1 MKYVGSVAIGALMA
15 VSWYGIAGATTPAPP
30 PADPSTTV
38 APAEAAPVV
47 GAPVEGPAI
56 PVLEVPPPIVDPN
69 VVSTPLVVV
78 PSGCPVQPA
87 PVAVFVGTL
96 AAADATT
103 ARFAVQQVRAG
114 SLDGYAVDTIVDVRF
129 DDDLRFLRTGQQY
142 LVGAIPDPV
151 THVLHS
157 KVRLPAPLFGGDAVI
172 GVDDSDVRCPR
183 VEDGVK
189 TLLVDGTEVDT
200 GVLAPL
206 KTAKRSVAKA
216 FIRPLGVAFIVLV
229 VLASMKLLMFA
240 MVRAAREREPDGP
253 PPVQY
258 EVQRVRRH
266 TGNELYPV
274 EEADPAVEAAEPVPI
289 NEQTA
294 DLNSR

>member
-1 MKYVGSVAIGALMA
+1 VRHVGSVAIGALIA
-15 VSWYGIAGATTPAPP
+15 ASWYGVVGATP
-30 PADPSTTV
+30 PAEPPAEPPTTV
-38 APAEAAPVV
+38 AAPLDAAPVTTL
-47 GAPVEGPAI
+47 GPAVI
-56 PVLEVPPPIVDPN
+56 GPDLPVLEVPPPIVNPN
-69 VVSTPLVVV
+69 VVSAPLTVV

-103 ARFAVQQVRAG
+103 ARFAVQQIRAG

-129 DDDLRFLRTGQQY
+129 DDDTRFLLPGQQY
-142 LVGAIPDPV
+142 LVGARPDPV
-151 THVLHS
+151 TRVLQS

-189 TLLVDGTEVDT
+189 TLLVDGSEVDT

-216 FIRPLGVAFIVLV
+216 VLKPLGVAFIVLV
-229 VLASMKLLMFA
+229 VLASMKLLIFA
-240 MVRAAREREPDGP
+240 MVRAAREREPEES
-253 PPVQY
+253 PVLF
-258 EVQRVRRH
+258 EVQRVRQH

-274 EEADPAVEAAEPVPI
+274 EDIDTQPAPDPV
-289 NEQTA
+289 A